1 MQQVMRDPAAALLA
15 PPQPLAWPHPSR
27 AWVTVFILMAAY
39 ATAFVDRQILTLL
52 VEPVRRDLAIT
63 DTQFSLLSGLAF
75 TLFYT
80 VMGVPLAWVADRGS
94 RRNLIMLG
102 IAFWSLMTAACG
114 MANSFLTL
122 FLARIG
128 VGVGEAGLS
137 PAAYSLIADSF
148 PPARRARA
156 MGVYAMGS
164 IAGVG
169 LALIIGGAVV
179 QWAINAPPIVLPL
192 IGELRSWQV
201 AFLIVSLPGPVLVLA
216 MTAVRE
222 PVRQGVSVAAKAP
235 AEPLGP
241 FLRQK
246 WLAFTLL
253 SAGYS
258 LVGVVIAAYLTWAP
272 AFLIRAYGWEVG
284 KVGAVFGSILLIG
297 STGGILIGGWWTDRF
312 AQAGRKDAVLRVAMI
327 GGGLAFP
334 FALAAP
340 FAPNGDLAALLLAL
354 SFCAFGLTQGL
365 PAVSFQ
371 AIAPNRLRARVMAL
385 YLLIGNIVAFTI
397 GPTAVALISD
407 HWLRDPK
414 KIGVAVAIVTAVVL
428 PLGLAALA
436 AARKPYMKAVAEA
449 EAAEA

>member
-1 MQQVMRDPAAALLA
+1 MQQMLRDPVAATLA
-15 PPQPLAWPHPSR
+15 PASAWPHPSR
-27 AWVTVFILMAAY
+27 AWITVFVLMAAY

-80 VMGVPLAWVADRGS
+80 LMGIPLAWAADRGS
-94 RRNLIMLG
+94 RRNLIMLSV
-102 IAFWSLMTAACG
+102 AVWTAMTAACG
-114 MANSFLTL
+114 MAGSFLTL

-164 IAGVG
+164 IMGVG
-169 LALIIGGAVV
+169 LALIIGGMVV
-179 QWAINAPPIVLPL
+179 QWALSAPPIVLPL
-192 IGELRSWQV
+192 VGALRSWQV
-201 AFLIVSLPGPVLVLA
+201 AFMAVSLPGPILVLA
-216 MTAVRE
+216 MSLLRE
-222 PVRQGVSVAAKAP
+222 PARHGVSVTAKAP

-241 FLRQK
+241 FLSQQ
-246 WLAFTLL
+246 WLAFSLL

-258 LVGVVIAAYLTWAP
+258 LVGVAIAAYLTWAP
-272 AFLIRAYGWEVG
+272 AFLIRAHGWDVG
-284 KVGAVFGSILLIG
+284 QVGAVLGSILLVG
-297 STGGILIGGWWTDRF
+297 STSGILVGGWWADRL

-327 GGGLAFP
+327 GAALSFP
-334 FALAAP
+334 FAVAAP
-340 FAPNGDLAALLLAL
+340 FAPDGVTAAILLAL
-354 SFCAFGLTQGL
+354 AFTAFGLPQGL

-371 AIAPNRLRARVMAL
+371 AIAPNRLRARVMAF
-385 YLLIGNIVAFTI
+385 YLLIGNLVAFTM

-407 HWLRDPK
+407 NWLRDPA

-428 PLGLAALA
+428 PLGIVALA
-436 AARKPYMKAVAEA
+436 AARKPYIRAV
-449 EAAEA
+449 EAAEAEHS